1 MQYYYLLLTDKD
13 IWALS
18 SGSMAQLLREIAGIQ
33 TQSGQSGLKVHTFS
47 QCTRLAL
54 TLQPHEWKL

>member
-33 TQSGQSGLKVHTFS
+33 TQSGLKVHTFS